1 MPIYEYEC
9 EKCHSRFEMK
19 RSFGEDGS
27 AHCPYC
33 RGKACRIFTSVPVI
47 FKGSGFYVTDN
58 RKKDDQPSDGGL
70 PTKAEPDKPAKKTDV
85 VETKAKPA
93 PDKSSPKTEPVKPL

>member
-27 AHCPYC
+27 AECPEC

-47 FKGSGFYVTDN
+47 FKGSGFYVTDHQKTN
-58 RKKDDQPSDGGL
+58 SASRLKRMRKIIAPPLRKRKSKILNLWSAQR
-70 PTKAEPDKPAKKTDV
+70 KTD
-85 VETKAKPA
+85 K
-93 PDKSSPKTEPVKPL
+93 

>member
-19 RSFGEDGS
+19 RSFWEDGS
-27 AHCPYC
+27 AKCPEC

-47 FKGSGFYVTDN
+47 FKGSGFYVTDHRKN
-58 RKKDDQPSDGGL
+58 DSVSSDGKKVENTKPKVENTKPAVSPKKD
-70 PTKAEPDKPAKKTDV
+70 
-85 VETKAKPA
+85 
-93 PDKSSPKTEPVKPL
+93 

>member
-9 EKCHSRFEMK
+9 EKCHSRFELK
-19 RSFGEDGS
+19 RSFGEDGG
-27 AHCPYC
+27 ANCPEC

-58 RKKDDQPSDGGL
+58 KKSNPASTTEKSEKKDETP
-70 PTKAEPDKPAKKTDV
+70 KPAATPKPVASTKKG
-85 VETKAKPA
+85 
-93 PDKSSPKTEPVKPL
+93 